1 MKQAVRRL
9 IVSLFGAAAVAAA
22 FGAANSPARAQ
33 SYLRA
38 DVPRITQQMYKFM
51 MEWALG
57 AGLRQQREIG
67 TPAENRYLQMAKNKS
82 LAVCVDWSASTPDK
96 PVVRA
101 YGLWQGARSQMSARD
116 QAMAKCRDF
125 QKGRGNCDC
134 TPLDDNWSSI
144 LVLPDRFVKA
154 HFR

>member
-1 MKQAVRRL
+1 MKPILR
-9 IVSLFGAAAVAAA
+9 GARVTLAIAMAL
-22 FGAANSPARAQ
+22 GSGSEGIAQ
-33 SYLRA
+33 SYTRA
-38 DVPRITQQMYKFM
+38 DLPRVTQQMYKFM
-51 MEWALG
+51 IEWAIG
-57 AGLRQQREIG
+57 AGLRQQPRTG
-67 TPAENRYLQMAKNKS
+67 APAENRYLQMPNNKS

-116 QAMAKCRDF
+116 QAMAKCREF
-125 QKGRGNCDC
+125 QKGRANCDC
-134 TPLDDNWSSI
+134 TPLDANWSSV